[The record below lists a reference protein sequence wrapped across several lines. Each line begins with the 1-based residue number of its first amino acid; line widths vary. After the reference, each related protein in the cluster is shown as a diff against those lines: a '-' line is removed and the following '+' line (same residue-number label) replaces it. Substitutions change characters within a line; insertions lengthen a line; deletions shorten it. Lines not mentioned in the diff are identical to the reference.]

1 MDKWCNKMLKVFFI
15 LYRLGVVAVLGAGSL
30 LYFGEL
36 FYICSIMMVLFLL
49 ISYGLWSNKRWTM
62 APIVV
67 VMIFLTLVTAAM
79 TVGNIAWPEHLIIGI
94 GLAYVVL
101 MILEGATLAF
111 IVSEDRKISVDSEVK
126 SHPVKVEPDEELLSP
141 SESSS

>member
-1 MDKWCNKMLKVFFI
+1 MIKVFFI
-15 LYRLGVVAVLGAGSL
+15 LYRLAIVAVLGAGSL
-30 LYFGEL
+30 LYFREL
-36 FYICSIMMVLFLL
+36 FYICAIMMVLFLL
-49 ISYGLWSNKRWTM
+49 VAYGLWSHRRWTM

-111 IVSEDRKISVDSEVK
+111 IVSEDRKITVDSGVK
-126 SHPVKVEPDEELLSP
+126 SHTVKVEPDDELLSP